1 VLPTDFKFRNIVLG
15 KPKSMTDEEC
25 VSLPAWTNGNMYI
38 SKWRLNK
45 EELEMIQNTG
55 EIYLQVTS
63 AAHPPVCPMVECPFE
78 EGNYV
83 VVGDK
88 VRGLVTLPGHDPLE
102 IEGII
107 EDINGLLVVNIGRTR
122 VPFYLI
128 QNAQKLS

>member
-1 VLPTDFKFRNIVLG
+1 VLPTDFKYRNIVLG

-63 AAHPPVCPMVECPFE
+63 PAHPPVCPMVECPFE

-83 VVGDK
+83 VVGDQ

-102 IEGII
+102 IEGSI

-122 VPFYLI
+122 VPFYLV